1 MFLFRKP
8 CLIIGV
14 GVNLRSNSSFHSGF
28 GPHIISKRWNLR
40 LISASLIVALSSM
53 NSAFAAKPFT
63 VDGANRV
70 VTYETTETLGV
81 QDFDRSFAGLPG
93 DTVSKFVVNASN
105 VRALGGWTLPR
116 LNLPFAVLEI
126 NINSSKERESDAVF
140 FANWRT
146 YLHATE
152 NLALRLGITTVE
164 RQQVVEI
171 S

>member
-8 CLIIGV
+8 CLIIG

-28 GPHIISKRWNLR
+28 GPHVISKRWNLR

-53 NSAFAAKPFT
+53 NSAFAANKTFT

-81 QDFDRSFAGLPG
+81 GDFDRSFAGLPGDNSG

-126 NINSSKERESDAVF
+126 NINSSKERESDARPN
-140 FANWRT
+140 AQ
-146 YLHATE
+146 Y
-152 NLALRLGITTVE
+152 
-164 RQQVVEI
+164 
-171 S
+171 

>member
-8 CLIIGV
+8 CLIIGG

-53 NSAFAAKPFT
+53 NSAFAAKTFT

-81 QDFDRSFAGLPG
+81 KDFDRSFAGLPGDNWG

-126 NINSSKERESDAVF
+126 NINSSKERESDQ
-140 FANWRT
+140 
-146 YLHATE
+146 AT
-152 NLALRLGITTVE
+152 ALTFT
-164 RQQVVEI
+164 
-171 S
+171 

>member
-8 CLIIGV
+8 CLIIG

-28 GPHIISKRWNLR
+28 GPHVISKRWNLR

-53 NSAFAAKPFT
+53 NSAVAAKTFT

-70 VTYETTETLGV
+70 VTYETTKTLGV
-81 QDFDRSFAGLPG
+81 EDFHRSFVGLPGDNSG

-116 LNLPFAVLEI
+116 PICLLLFLKLI
-126 NINSSKERESDAVF
+126 
-140 FANWRT
+140 
-146 YLHATE
+146 
-152 NLALRLGITTVE
+152 
-164 RQQVVEI
+164 
-171 S
+171 

>member
-8 CLIIGV
+8 CLIIG

-28 GPHIISKRWNLR
+28 GPHVISKRWNLR

-53 NSAFAAKPFT
+53 NSAFAAKTFT

-81 QDFDRSFAGLPG
+81 GDFDCSFAGLPG

-140 FANWRT
+140 
-146 YLHATE
+146 LLIGE
-152 NLALRLGITTVE
+152 L
-164 RQQVVEI
+164 I
-171 S
+171 STQRKLT